1 MEKADR
7 GLEAVTPVHYCLMA
21 ACGIAT
27 GIAQAQSA
35 SPGSGPAYPTKP
47 IRLIIPYPPGG
58 ATDILG
64 RTVVQKLGETLRQQ
78 VIADNRSGATGIV
91 GLELAAK
98 APADGYT
105 IVIGQAS
112 NLAINLALMGKLPY
126 DPVRDFSP
134 ITLVAS
140 TPNVLVVH
148 PSLPVRSVKDLV
160 TLAKAR
166 PGQINYASSGS
177 GSPGHLVAEQFKKVA
192 KIDMVHIPYKGAGPA
207 VIDVVAGHADLYFTS
222 PITAQPFV
230 KSGRLRVVAV
240 ASAKRSPSMPN
251 VPTVAEEGY
260 PGVDSTSWWGLLAPA
275 GVSKSIIDTLNS
287 ETVKIL
293 KLPEV
298 KAHLAGQGAD
308 PEASTPEQFAAFIKT
323 EIVKWANLVKL
334 TSAKME

>member
-1 MEKADR
+1 M
-7 GLEAVTPVHYCLMA
+7 
-21 ACGIAT
+21 
-27 GIAQAQSA
+27 
-35 SPGSGPAYPTKP
+35 
-47 IRLIIPYPPGG
+47 IP
-58 ATDILG
+58 
-64 RTVVQKLGETLRQQ
+64 
-78 VIADNRSGATGIV
+78 
-91 GLELAAK
+91 
-98 APADGYT
+98 
-105 IVIGQAS
+105 
-112 NLAINLALMGKLPY
+112 
-126 DPVRDFSP
+126 
-134 ITLVAS
+134 
-140 TPNVLVVH
+140 
-148 PSLPVRSVKDLV
+148 LPVRSVKDLV
-160 TLAKAR
+160 ALAKAK

-275 GVSKSIIDTLNS
+275 GVSKSIIDTLNA

-293 KLPEV
+293 KLPDV
-298 KAHLAGQGAD
+298 KERLASQGAD

-334 TSAKME
+334 TGAKME